1 MAKGECSNWKED
13 SEQMLTTDGLSLKR
27 YSIWIVDTQCPHVGT
42 TSWEITQGLHDSDKM
57 IYPLGLEVRQ
67 GVRGEWL
74 ENTVN
79 EPSPER
85 AHQFHGVR
93 ENFLDK
99 KQDKDNSCLH
109 SFLFA
114 D

>member
-1 MAKGECSNWKED
+1 
-13 SEQMLTTDGLSLKR
+13 MLTTDGLSLKR
-27 YSIWIVDTQCPHVGT
+27 YSIWIVDTQCPHVGM
-42 TSWEITQGLHDSDKM
+42 TSWEITQGLHNSDKM
-57 IYPLGLEVRQ
+57 ICPLGLEVRQ

-79 EPSPER
+79 VPSPER

-93 ENFLDK
+93 ENSLDK
-99 KQDKDNSCLH
+99 KQDKDNSCLL